1 MDFAKLKV
9 GTIITY
15 NNEDYFAVPELPKYA
30 INGSSQDSYNSYN
43 ARAIAYSL
51 STGKRLGSKRVE
63 QAEISPNQLSIADQ
77 KVFLVKLQL
86 LGYLSKNVEVGAG
99 YDSIRNVTIMQ
110 DNVLVKI
117 SELGCSATFL
127 KGVGDKVQRLE
138 TRRFDDVYCITDV
151 KELKLGNRLV
161 IGEKVNI
168 KDIKFE
174 MPEIK
179 EEKVAEVN
187 YKKILTHLREQY
199 KMLSAAKYLDEKKLG
214 LYMLESMPEAKLRK
228 HINECYS
235 RVLGVKL
242 RTHYYCH
249 GNEFC
254 TKTKRMTSIEKVE
267 LMNKFSDEIVSLF
280 HKDSKFKEL
289 IARDF
294 PNVKLNNLLSDNTL
308 QNVCIM
314 SILKFSL

>member
-30 INGSSQDSYNSYN
+30 ISGIGQGYYSSYN

-77 KVFLVKLQL
+77 KVFLVKLQM
-86 LGYLSKNVEVGAG
+86 LGYLSKNVEVGLG

-110 DNVLVKI
+110 DNVLVRL
-117 SELGCSATFL
+117 SEVDCLATFL
-127 KGVGDKVQRLE
+127 IGVGDKVQRLE
-138 TRRFDDVYCITDV
+138 TRKFDDVYCITDV
-151 KELKLGNRLV
+151 KELKLGNRLI

-174 MPEIK
+174 QPEIK

-187 YKKILTHLREQY
+187 YKKILTHLQEQY
-199 KMLSAAKYLDEKKLG
+199 TLLTAAQYLDEKKLG

-228 HINECYS
+228 YINDCYS
-235 RVLGVKL
+235 RVLGIKL
-242 RTHYYCH
+242 RKHYYCH

-254 TKTKRMTSIEKVE
+254 IKTKRMPSIEKVE

>member
-99 YDSIRNVTIMQ
+99 YDSIRNVAIMQ

-127 KGVGDKVQRLE
+127 KGVEDKVQMLE
-138 TRRFDDVYCITDV
+138 TRKFDDVYCITDV
-151 KELKLGNRLV
+151 KELKLGNRLI

-174 MPEIK
+174 QPEIK

-187 YKKILTHLREQY
+187 YKKILTHLRQQY
-199 KMLSAAKYLDEKKLG
+199 KMLSASQYLDEKKLG

-228 HINECYS
+228 YINECYS

-254 TKTKRMTSIEKVE
+254 IKTKRMPSIEKVE

-308 QNVCIM
+308 KNVCIM

>member
-30 INGSSQDSYNSYN
+30 ISGSGHGYYSSYN

-77 KVFLVKLQL
+77 KVFLVKLQM
-86 LGYLSKNVEVGAG
+86 LGYLSKNVEVGLG

-117 SELGCSATFL
+117 SELDCSATFL
-127 KGVGDKVQRLE
+127 KGVEDKVQMLE

-151 KELKLGNRLV
+151 KELKFGNRLV

-174 MPEIK
+174 MPDIK

-214 LYMLESMPEAKLRK
+214 LYMLESMSEVKLRK
-228 HINECYS
+228 YINECYS
-235 RVLGVKL
+235 RALGVKL
-242 RTHYYCH
+242 RTHYSCH

-254 TKTKRMTSIEKVE
+254 IKTKRMTNIEKVE

>member
-99 YDSIRNVTIMQ
+99 YDSIRNVAIMQ

-117 SELGCSATFL
+117 SELGCSETFL
-127 KGVGDKVQRLE
+127 KGVGDKVQRIE

-151 KELKLGNRLV
+151 KELKFGNRLV

>member
-99 YDSIRNVTIMQ
+99 YDSIRNVAIMQ

-151 KELKLGNRLV
+151 KELKFGNRLV

-174 MPEIK
+174 MP
-179 EEKVAEVN
+179 EKVAEVN